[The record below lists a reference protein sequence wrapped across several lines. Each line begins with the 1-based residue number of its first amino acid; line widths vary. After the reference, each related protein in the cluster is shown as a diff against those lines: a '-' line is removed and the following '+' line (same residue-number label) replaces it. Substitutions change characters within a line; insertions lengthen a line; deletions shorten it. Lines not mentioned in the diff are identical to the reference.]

1 MAGFT
6 AGAIQSVI
14 AAPLDALQIRFRTT
28 EVLEGNYKNMWHYG
42 YSKLKEIGL
51 RGAFAGWGLSF
62 VKDAIGHALFFAT
75 FEYVKAQGYYT
86 FLSTWYGGLSSQYVG
101 FEPETEATKESGI
114 SVLKPHYAIEP
125 GFLMLAGVT
134 ASVAQRTVQHPISLV
149 QSVHFRS
156 LSNLDNQAKLHSSS
170 SKKLHHYCSA
180 YKKTYHR
187 CLVRARRA
195 GGWRHWLYRGF
206 LWNTLKQVP
215 STSAGLIIFELV
227 RRRYGNGAEA
237 MRIEREGYD
246 ILLA

>member
-28 EVLEGNYKNMWHYG
+28 EVLEGKYKNMWHYG

-86 FLSTWYGGLSSQYVG
+86 FLSIWYGGLSSQYVG